1 MQMYILKLNVSNS
14 LILAT
19 HRGQLCYL
27 LSEESRHVVQH
38 PKRKLVFLPKKTG
51 GSSLHQWF
59 FQQITNPKWHDF
71 LGISL
76 KLRGWC
82 FTFKN
87 PGQNDLGP
95 KNSRV
100 CNPLQRWLKCQEKPL
115 VVYIPVKFFLLI
127 WRFFLSKEVLR
138 ICAYPTS
145 HQQQEVFC
153 ASNMLKSQYFGCFL
167 LTRLRNQDGMSPF
180 ERVRHYLGSIL
191 LPIF

>member
-1 MQMYILKLNVSNS
+1 MGAGQLDSNTWAPLRGVFLFSTWRKFLPNMEMYILKLNVSNS

-115 VVYIPVKFFLLI
+115 VVYIPVKFFFVNL
-127 WRFFLSKEVLR
+127 
-138 ICAYPTS
+138 
-145 HQQQEVFC
+145 EVF
-153 ASNMLKSQYFGCFL
+153 F
-167 LTRLRNQDGMSPF
+167 
-180 ERVRHYLGSIL
+180 V
-191 LPIF
+191 